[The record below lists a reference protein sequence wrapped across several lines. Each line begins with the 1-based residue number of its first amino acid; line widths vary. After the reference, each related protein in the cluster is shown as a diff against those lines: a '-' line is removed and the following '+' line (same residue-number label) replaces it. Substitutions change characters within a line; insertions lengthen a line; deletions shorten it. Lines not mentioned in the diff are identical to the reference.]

1 MENKKSGIKGITW
14 NQHRNKW
21 VVRTTVNGEP
31 IYGNC
36 WDNLA
41 DAKKRLKEINPE
53 LFRKDRKKRRRI
65 NNLQKKAFRK
75 EEIREAKEYLKIN
88 KIRELKY
95 NKGTDKFEINIPLV
109 GWPSFF
115 GFYYSFDEAIKKY
128 YQWKDAKKYWYDTEK
143 RRRGI
148 MWLNEEWI
156 SFIYINGKRKE
167 IGRFEDYLD
176 AFDATVRAENEN
188 PDFDAI

>member
-14 NQHRNKW
+14 NKHRNKW
-21 VVRTTVNGEP
+21 VVRTTVHGQL
-31 IYGNC
+31 IYGRC
-36 WDNLA
+36 WDNLI
-41 DAKKRLKEINPE
+41 DAKKELKEINPD
-53 LFRKDRKKRRRI
+53 LFNKKKRRG
-65 NNLQKKAFRK
+65 LDSFRK
-75 EEIREAKEYLKIN
+75 KEIREAKEYLKIN

-95 NKGTDKFEINIPLV
+95 NKDTDKFEINIPLV

-115 GFYYSFDEAIKKY
+115 GFYYSFDEAIKKF
-128 YQWKDAKKYWYDTEK
+128 YQWMDAKKYWYDTEK

-148 MWLNEEWI
+148 MWFNEEWI

-167 IGRFEDYLD
+167 IGRFQDYLD
-176 AFDATVRAENEN
+176 AFDATVQAENDN